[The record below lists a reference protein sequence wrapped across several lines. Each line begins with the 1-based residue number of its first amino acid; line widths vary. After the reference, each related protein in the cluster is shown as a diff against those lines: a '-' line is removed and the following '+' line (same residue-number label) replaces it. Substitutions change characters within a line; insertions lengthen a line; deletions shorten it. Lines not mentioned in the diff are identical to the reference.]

1 MTTNGV
7 ISAILTG
14 SGLGWVAVIHCYA
27 MCGHLHVALCA
38 LNRDRA
44 LASLTLYNLG
54 RILGYTLAG
63 VLFGA
68 FGAFINL
75 IPRYCHPTRPTLGS
89 LSLSYLF
96 PAVFMLVVAAMA
108 FKAKGVSS
116 RTADWFVRR
125 FKPAAGPGGLIALGA
140 LTALMPCG
148 PLYVSFAAA
157 VATAHA
163 LTGALLM
170 FAFAVTQ
177 TFFMQLGISV
187 GRMVDVRGGQRF
199 ERIFPWLALGIG
211 GIYLALFVS
220 KIGGV

>member
-1 MTTNGV
+1 MTTSALL
-7 ISAILTG
+7 SAILTG
-14 SGLGWVAVIHCYA
+14 SGLGWIAVVHCYA
-27 MCGHLHVALCA
+27 MCGPLHVAICA

-44 LASLTLYNLG
+44 LTSLTLYNLG

-68 FGAFINL
+68 FGAFIDL
-75 IPRYCHPTRPTLGS
+75 IPKYCHPTRPTLGS

-96 PAVFMLVVAAMA
+96 PAVFMLVVAGMA
-108 FKAKGVSS
+108 FRKKGVSS
-116 RTADWFVRR
+116 QTADWFVRW
-125 FKPAAGPGGLIALGA
+125 FKPAAGPGLIGLGA

-148 PLYVSFAAA
+148 PLYVSYAAA

-163 LTGALLM
+163 VSGALLM
-170 FAFAVTQ
+170 LAFALTQ

-187 GRMVDVRGGQRF
+187 GRMVDVQWGKRF
-199 ERIFPWLALGIG
+199 ERAFPWVALAIG

-220 KIGGV
+220 KLRGVW

>member
-1 MTTNGV
+1 MTSSNLIT
-7 ISAILTG
+7 AIIAG
-14 SGLGWVAVIHCYA
+14 SGLGWVAVVHCYA
-27 MCGHLHVALCA
+27 MCGPLHIAICA
-38 LNRDRA
+38 INRERA
-44 LASLTLYNLG
+44 LVTLTLYNLG

-96 PAVFMLVVAAMA
+96 PAIFMLVVAWMTYR
-108 FKAKGVSS
+108 KKGVSS
-116 RTADWFVRR
+116 NTANWFLKF
-125 FKPAAGPGGLIALGA
+125 FKPTGTAPGLIALGA
-140 LTALMPCG
+140 ITALMPCG

-157 VATAHA
+157 VTTAHA

-170 FAFAVTQ
+170 LSFALTQ

-187 GRMVDVRGGQRF
+187 GRMVDVKWGKRF
-199 ERIFPWLALGIG
+199 ERFFPWVALGFG
-211 GIYLALFVS
+211 GIYLYMFFS
-220 KIGGV
+220 KLSEA

>member
-1 MTTNGV
+1 MTTSGI

-27 MCGHLHVALCA
+27 MCGPLHVAICA
-38 LNRDRA
+38 LNRDKA
-44 LASLTLYNLG
+44 LTSLTLYNLG

-75 IPRYCHPTRPTLGS
+75 IPKYCHPTRPTLGS

-96 PAVFMLVVAAMA
+96 PAVFMLGVAIMA

-116 RTADWFVRR
+116 QTADWFIRR
-125 FKPAAGPGGLIALGA
+125 FKPAAGPGLIAMGA

-187 GRMVDVRGGQRF
+187 GRMVDVRWGKRF
-199 ERIFPWLALGIG
+199 ERFFPWIALAVG
-211 GIYLALFVS
+211 GIYLALFVNRLR
-220 KIGGV
+220 GF

>member
-1 MTTNGV
+1 MTSSDLIT
-7 ISAILTG
+7 AILTG

-27 MCGHLHVALCA
+27 MCGPLHVAICA
-38 LNRDRA
+38 INREKA
-44 LASLTLYNLG
+44 LASLTCYNLG

-68 FGAFINL
+68 FGAFIDL

-96 PAVFMLVVAAMA
+96 PAVFMLVVAWMTYR
-108 FKAKGVSS
+108 KKGVSPK
-116 RTADWFVRR
+116 TANWFLRF
-125 FKPAAGPGGLIALGA
+125 FKPTGSPPGLIALGA

-163 LTGALLM
+163 LSGALLM
-170 FAFAVTQ
+170 LAFALTQ

-187 GRMVDVRGGQRF
+187 GRMVDIQWGKRF
-199 ERIFPWLALGIG
+199 ERGFPWVAMAIG
-211 GIYLALFVS
+211 GIYLVLFVS
-220 KIGGV
+220 KL